1 MIIIKSIS
9 LYKRKER
16 EKREMKRLYDY
27 LEKYFSEK
35 EIKNNFNKKFLEL
48 SYQENNNSIHLYIN
62 EEYHIS
68 DIKIQSRNEY
78 IYIYELDDEEL
89 NDYIDIFKINSIIY
103 DYDDKSENLLNE
115 RILFFLKDIINI
127 RYENILND

>member
-1 MIIIKSIS
+1 M
-9 LYKRKER
+9 R
-16 EKREMKRLYDY
+16 RLYDY

-48 SYQENNNSIHLYIN
+48 SYQENNNSIHIYIN

-115 RILFFLKDIINI
+115 RILSFLKDIINI